1 MMYLNIG
8 KMECIKMAGNYE
20 ISKVNLNEEYAL
32 LRVPEIQVEGSK
44 VVNLSRAVSKKL
56 PNSFITNVYLNNV
69 KSTFYEV
76 FMRIDL
82 ARLRNID
89 SDPDARQA
97 FIDSRFPPNIAAN
110 GAYRSRLIPLIIL
123 VVEINVGDRLLESD
137 IDYINDIITWVS
149 NKIYVTPILRFA
161 DEINRSDRIKFYE
174 DFIKRLLISKK
185 TLPSGIR
192 AAASVPTLYPPTKI
206 PEVLERYKDE
216 NKSPSFVVIDF
227 DRNRM
232 TSSRM
237 IGATNGVRRYF
248 RREEGEEPKY
258 AIYAFNV
265 KPYKKGIEAS
275 LAEDIG
281 CYLSGISVIGDSYKL
296 SPVNKLFIPPA
307 VKLSDLPKI
316 FDTESY
322 MYERLSTD
330 NLVGRFSNWYASLTD
345 KTINAPYSKY
355 SPYIYRFNIE
365 KTATELTKLSK
376 MVVNGEIESLK
387 EKLKNK
393 EIVSALKGKTF

>member
-1 MMYLNIG
+1 
-8 KMECIKMAGNYE
+8 MAGNYE

-44 VVNLSRAVSKKL
+44 VLNLSRAVSKKL
-56 PNSFITNVYLNNV
+56 PNSFITNVYLNSIQN
-69 KSTFYEV
+69 TFYEV

-82 ARLRNID
+82 VRLRAID

-97 FIDSRFPPNIAAN
+97 FIDSRFPPNIAAD
-110 GAYRSRLIPLIIL
+110 GAYKARLIPIIIL
-123 VVEINVGDRLLESD
+123 VVDINVGDKLLDTD
-137 IDYINDIITWVS
+137 IDYINDILTWVS

-161 DEINRSDRIKFYE
+161 DEIDRADRIKFYE
-174 DFIKRLLISKK
+174 DFVKRLLISKK

-206 PEVLERYKDE
+206 PEVLEKYDGE

-248 RREEGEEPKY
+248 RKIDGEEPKY
-258 AIYAFNV
+258 AVYAFNV

-275 LAEDIG
+275 LAEDMG
-281 CYLSGISVIGDSYKL
+281 CYLSGISVIGDSYRM
-296 SPVNKLFIPPA
+296 SPVNKIYIPPA
-307 VKLSDLPKI
+307 SNLSDLPKI
-316 FDTESY
+316 FDVDSY
-322 MYERLSTD
+322 KYDRLNTD
-330 NLVGRFSNWYASLTD
+330 NLIGSFRNWYANLTS
-345 KTINAPYSKY
+345 KTLDAPYSKY
-355 SPYIYRFNIE
+355 SPYVYRFNVQRTSE
-365 KTATELTKLSK
+365 ELTNLSK
-376 MVVNGEIESLK
+376 MVIKGETDSLK
-387 EKLKNK
+387 EKLSNK
-393 EIVSALKGKTF
+393 EIAGVLKGKTF